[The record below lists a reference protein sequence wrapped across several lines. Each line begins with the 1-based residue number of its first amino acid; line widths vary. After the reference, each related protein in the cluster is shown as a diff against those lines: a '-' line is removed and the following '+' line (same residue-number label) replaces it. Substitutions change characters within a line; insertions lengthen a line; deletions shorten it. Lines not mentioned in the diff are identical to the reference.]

1 MNKFTIKKEHLELIK
16 NLVVV
21 WNDGDGPGAPG
32 INTKKP
38 YGNSGVE
45 NDIAEILKWKL
56 KDGELSEA
64 QEVKAIKLHTEL
76 ETVLS
81 ICLSTLSFTEG
92 TYKQVDTFPDKWIK
106 TSK

>member
-1 MNKFTIKKEHLELIK
+1 MNKFTIKKEHLLLLQNLI
-16 NLVVV
+16 VV

-45 NDIAEILKWKL
+45 KDIAEILKWKL